1 MCSKQP
7 VEVTTIVVLNILLIA
22 PIIVDE
28 SSELEKGYSMVAWL
42 LEEPRPVYL
51 ALLLSLQHMDTHL
64 DLLHPFDW
72 SFGFVLQHSLMQHAH
87 FWKHPLLNNVN

>member
-28 SSELEKGYSMVAWL
+28 SSELEKGYSMVA
-42 LEEPRPVYL
+42 
-51 ALLLSLQHMDTHL
+51 
-64 DLLHPFDW
+64 
-72 SFGFVLQHSLMQHAH
+72 
-87 FWKHPLLNNVN
+87 